1 MSYSKGT
8 EVFAGPSGGACKAL
22 PYSLP
27 DCYRRNQGINDTQ
40 AGAVRRRCGLFLEP
54 DFDYDKGLS
63 VMRRSERAFWRR
75 NP

>member
-1 MSYSKGT
+1 MGT
-8 EVFAGPSGGACKAL
+8 KVAIGLENGAREAS

-27 DCYRRNQGINDTQ
+27 DRYKRKQGINDTQ
-40 AGAVRRRCGLFLEP
+40 AMAVRRRCGLFLET

-63 VMRRSERAFWRR
+63 GRRRSERAFWRR